1 MTLRF
6 NKMLVLLLGVYF
18 LIFLQSHWQVP
29 RFWLGFQPDLT
40 PALMVFVGLTMGA
53 GYVST
58 IALMSGLWLDS
69 LSANPFGMSIFPL
82 FLVGWIVFCFRKKIM
97 AVEFMAQIY
106 LGILGGL
113 LVFLLQLTLLKLL
126 SFNPLIGWGMF
137 FFTMLNA
144 FFCGLAVPFFYLLH
158 KWFKSLFS
166 HSSYEPNNWRNNNRQ
181 IVRGKNY

>member
-6 NKMLVLLLGVYF
+6 NKMLTLLLGVYF
-18 LIFLQSHWQVP
+18 LIFLQSHWQMP
-29 RFWLGFQPDLT
+29 RLWLGFQPDLT

-53 GYVST
+53 GYVSS

-69 LSANPFGMSIFPL
+69 LSANPFGMSILPL

-113 LVFLLQLTLLKLL
+113 IVFLLQLTLLILL
-126 SFNPLIGWGMF
+126 SFNPLIGWEMIF
-137 FFTMLNA
+137 LAMLNA

-166 HSSYEPNNWRNNNRQ
+166 HSSHEPNKWRNNNRQ
-181 IVRGKNY
+181 IVRGKSY

>member
-18 LIFLQSHWQVP
+18 LIFLQSHWQEP
-29 RFWLGFQPDLT
+29 RLWLRFQPDLT

-53 GYVST
+53 GYVSS

-137 FFTMLNA
+137 FFCYVKCIFLWLSCPVFLSTA
-144 FFCGLAVPFFYLLH
+144 
-158 KWFKSLFS
+158 
-166 HSSYEPNNWRNNNRQ
+166 
-181 IVRGKNY
+181 